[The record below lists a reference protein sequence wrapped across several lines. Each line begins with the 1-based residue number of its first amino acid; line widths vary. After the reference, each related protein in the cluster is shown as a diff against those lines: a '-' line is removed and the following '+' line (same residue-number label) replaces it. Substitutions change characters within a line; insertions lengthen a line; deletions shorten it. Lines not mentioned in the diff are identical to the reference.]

1 MRIDKVILAGLVA
14 SGLALASGTASA
26 QPAGT
31 VLLPGDA
38 PDITI
43 PGEGEQTA
51 TAAPPT
57 AERDPKNNWLKVC
70 DTTESGERA
79 CILRQ
84 LVIKGG
90 QFAGSFTLRD
100 DPGQENR
107 LVMVAAVPLGILL
120 FPGMVWQI
128 DSARPFRTPFVTCDP
143 RSCVSQ
149 ALINEAYVDSLKK
162 GAKLFVTVKNLQN
175 RDLVVEFDLAGF
187 TAVYESEEAM
197 TIDEFQAQETGQAAL
212 EQLLQQRAESVRQE
226 RESGGGGTDGTGG
239 DGGTP

>member
-1 MRIDKVILAGLVA
+1 MRIDKAILAGALA
-14 SGLALASGTASA
+14 CGLALASGAALA

-31 VLLPGDA
+31 VLLPGDQ
-38 PDITI
+38 PDIAL

-51 TAAPPT
+51 VATPDT

-79 CILRQ
+79 CIMRQ

-175 RDLVVEFDLAGF
+175 RDLIVEFSLAGF

-212 EQLLQQRAESVRQE
+212 EQLLQQRAEEVRQE
-226 RESGGGGTDGTGG
+226 RETGGNGGG
-239 DGGTP
+239 DGGTTP

>member
-1 MRIDKVILAGLVA
+1 MRIDKAILAGLLA
-14 SGLALASGTASA
+14 SGLALASGTAVA
-26 QPAGT
+26 QQAGT
-31 VLLPGDA
+31 ILLPGEEDPLA
-38 PDITI
+38 GIT
-43 PGEGEQTA
+43 EGEQTA
-51 TAAPPT
+51 AVETPERPP
-57 AERDPKNNWLKVC
+57 EQNWLKVC

-79 CILRQ
+79 CIMRQ

-162 GAKLFVTVKNLQN
+162 GANLFVTVKNLQN
-175 RDLVVEFDLAGF
+175 RDLVVEFNLAGF
-187 TAVYESEEAM
+187 TAVYESEEAL
-197 TIDEFQAQETGQAAL
+197 TIDEFQAQETGQTAL
-212 EQLLQQRAESVRQE
+212 EDLLQQRAEEVRQE
-226 RESGGGGTDGTGG
+226 REGEGGGGT
-239 DGGTP
+239 P